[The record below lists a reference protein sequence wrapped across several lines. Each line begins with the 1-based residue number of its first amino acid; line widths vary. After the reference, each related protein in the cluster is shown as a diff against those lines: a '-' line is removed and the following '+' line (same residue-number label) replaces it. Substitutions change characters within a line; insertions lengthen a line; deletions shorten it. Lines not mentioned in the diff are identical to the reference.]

1 MKKAQLQITIINA
14 VIASL
19 STLNIKQEGII
30 CIQSNIIILLVL
42 TFVSFRNNQQSNVV
56 VNVFERASNVYFFI
70 EKMLKIP
77 TISEAVN
84 QRGTCNPIANKLKKQ
99 KTKPNERQ

>member
-42 TFVSFRNNQQSNVV
+42 TFVRQWNAKTLRLTF
-56 VNVFERASNVYFFI
+56 YFT
-70 EKMLKIP
+70 EHEGLM
-77 TISEAVN
+77 
-84 QRGTCNPIANKLKKQ
+84 C
-99 KTKPNERQ
+99 

>member
-1 MKKAQLQITIINA
+1 MQALYNMKKAQLQITITNA
-14 VIASL
+14 FIASL
-19 STLNIKQEGII
+19 SHIHYIFMSILNIKQEGSI

-84 QRGTCNPIANKLKKQ
+84 QRGT
-99 KTKPNERQ
+99 